1 MDKANSHL
9 LGGMLLRRRST
20 LRLSLNEISVAAG
33 ISASYYSSIENSKR
47 IPPPS
52 TLARILY
59 ALSFPEA
66 EQREIKQ
73 MAAVERG
80 LSPDDADL
88 PDDVQALIAE
98 IRKATAV
105 MPSRFVKALRLQI
118 REISS

>member
-9 LGGMLLRRRST
+9 LGGMLLTRRSA

-59 ALSFPEA
+59 ALHFSEA

-98 IRKATAV
+98 IRKAAAV
-105 MPSRFVKALRLQI
+105 MPSRFVKALRVQI